1 MLLRRHIIHN
11 TGIIVPIKSASSFSS
26 AFKKSGID
34 GTRVFVSGIPDDVGW
49 MPLKDHF
56 KLFGNV
62 LFASVSEHPDGT
74 PKGVG
79 IVRYETPSEA
89 EAAIRNMRNH
99 PLNGKTL
106 FVREDIQD
114 RNKRAPDRGYANDR
128 PPRTPSSTPSPNTLY
143 SKSKLHQSQPLVDS
157 DMFGSEN
164 IDSENILSSNEGWK
178 CHSSVGEKLSD
189 AAIEVIEGMLKERDD
204 HL

>member
-106 FVREDIQD
+106 FVREDVQD
-114 RNKRAPDRGYANDR
+114 RNKRAPDRGST
-128 PPRTPSSTPSPNTLY
+128 RTPSSTPSPNTLY

-157 DMFGSEN
+157 DMFRSEN